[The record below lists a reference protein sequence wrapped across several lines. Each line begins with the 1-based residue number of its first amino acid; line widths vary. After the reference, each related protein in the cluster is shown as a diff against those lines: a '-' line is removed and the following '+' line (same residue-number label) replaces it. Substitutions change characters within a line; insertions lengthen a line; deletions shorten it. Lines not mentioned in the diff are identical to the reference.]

1 MRIQVTG
8 APAVE
13 PVSLADMK
21 LHLRV
26 DHTHEDDL
34 IEAFML
40 AAREHAEAV
49 LTYRAFVTQT
59 IEATLDA
66 WPGRVIHLPRPPL
79 QSVTSITYFDEDN
92 VSDTVDL
99 ADVFIDTA
107 SEPGRIVLN
116 RDAEWPDTV
125 LRPANGIVIEY
136 EAGYGVAADV
146 PAEFKH
152 GLKLIVG
159 HWYRNREAVD
169 LEAARGGVI
178 EVPMG
183 ASALFGAHKVFS

>member
-26 DHTHEDDL
+26 DHAHEDDL
-34 IEAFML
+34 IEAFMD
-40 AAREHAEAV
+40 AARAYAEKV

-59 IEATLDA
+59 IEATLDD
-66 WPGRVIHLPRPPL
+66 WPGREIHLPRPPL
-79 QSVTSITYFDEDN
+79 RDVNSITYFDEDN
-92 VSDTVDL
+92 TPDTVDL

-107 SEPGRIVLN
+107 SEPGKIVLN
-116 RDAEWPDTV
+116 RGEEWPDTV

-146 PAEFKH
+146 PAEFKQ

-169 LEAARGGVI
+169 LQAARGGVI
-178 EVPMG
+178 QVPMG
-183 ASALFGAHKVFS
+183 AVALFGAHKVYS